1 METGGKL
8 YRQTENLFKAWP
20 QARHKHSVAREWWRC
35 LTAVPERERST
46 RLCALYLNLCN
57 SLYNAY
63 IQLRVPIAYA
73 WPYNIMRND
82 GVHNYANYCW
92 LSSTGKGVVVV
103 VTVVDA
109 VMLFCL
115 FSAMH
120 FVLKVV
126 AFVEK
131 LCERGSPDSAS
142 KSRRSKVA
150 SKWSPGCVGKKSMW
164 AYLRMEIQS
173 KLAINPARGVVAPTF
188 PYTSE
193 ILVSRIP
200 RGHACRDYPQYSLR
214 ARALRQWRR
223 RADPPGCLAGF
234 PPLWRHRSPGG
245 VDHLSLWSHLYR
257 TLWRFSLTLKAVY
270 WIISVM
276 ELCNF
281 RL

>member
-1 METGGKL
+1 M
-8 YRQTENLFKAWP
+8 
-20 QARHKHSVAREWWRC
+20 
-35 LTAVPERERST
+35 LTSSCVCPLPMHDHII
-46 RLCALYLNLCN
+46 LC
-57 SLYNAY
+57 
-63 IQLRVPIAYA
+63 V
-73 WPYNIMRND
+73 MT
-82 GVHNYANYCW
+82 VYANYCW

-164 AYLRMEIQS
+164 AYLRMEIRS

-188 PYTSE
+188 PHTSE

-200 RGHACRDYPQYSLR
+200 RGHACRDYPQYSLG

-234 PPLWRHRSPGG
+234 PPLWRHRSFESVISP
-245 VDHLSLWSHLYR
+245 LQYALTFR
-257 TLWRFSLTLKAVY
+257 TDIKGCLLNYQRNGTL
-270 WIISVM
+270 
-276 ELCNF
+276 
-281 RL
+281 